1 MKMRLLTFWMLTLL
15 VAGFGYSAENGAD
28 SVAGTI
34 VPAAATPTVEE
45 PAVVEAKPATV
56 QDQALA
62 DKFAKKKFKKASSV
76 EKDPA
81 GDKTVESPVPQK
93 KDRTLWESFA
103 DAQKKLREVLTEK
116 ISAMKSGDWGTIWGF
131 LAICFLY
138 GILHALGPGHGKSIV
153 VGYFLARRGSWKQG
167 VALGTGITFIHTFSA
182 VVLLFILYAILKATV
197 FPAFEVGRVGIE
209 KASYA
214 LVMLTGLLLM
224 GIALRDFI
232 RRKKDDGEKINT
244 NASWKEILGVAAVTG
259 IVPCPA
265 VALVVLFC
273 LLNSMIALSLVSSVV
288 ICMGM
293 MVTNIVFGL
302 LAITMRKGIDQSAH
316 KFGKSAKY
324 VYSAATFV
332 GGMVVLA
339 SGLVLFSNTFALQV

>member
-1 MKMRLLTFWMLTLL
+1 MKFRALTLCMFAML
-15 VAGFGYSAENGAD
+15 AVGLGYSAENAVDATGDAGM
-28 SVAGTI
+28 SVA
-34 VPAAATPTVEE
+34 VAESV
-45 PAVVEAKPATV
+45 AVDAKPVTP

-62 DKFAKKKFKKASSV
+62 DKFSKKKFKKASSAEQKSV
-76 EKDPA
+76 DDNVVDASK
-81 GDKTVESPVPQK
+81 PQK
-93 KDRTLWESFA
+93 KDRTLWGSFA
-103 DAQKKLREVLTEK
+103 DAQKRLREVLTEK

-182 VVLLFILYAILKATV
+182 VLLLFVLYAILKATV
-197 FPAFEVGRVGIE
+197 FPAFEVGRAGIE

-224 GIALRDFI
+224 GIAARDFV
-232 RRKKDDGEKINT
+232 RRRRDDGEKINT
-244 NASWKEILGVAAVTG
+244 SASWKEILGIAAVTG

-273 LLNSMIALSLVSSVV
+273 LLNSMIALSLMSSVV
-288 ICMGM
+288 ICVGM
-293 MVTNIVFGL
+293 MVTNVMFGL
-302 LAITMRKGIDQSAH
+302 LAVAMRKGIDKSAL
-316 KFGKSAKY
+316 KFGNSARY

-339 SGLVLFSNTFALQV
+339 SGLLLFCNAFALQV

>member
-1 MKMRLLTFWMLTLL
+1 MKNRLLTFWMFVFLL
-15 VAGFGYSAENGAD
+15 AGLGYSAEDVAD
-28 SVAGTI
+28 SVAGA
-34 VPAAATPTVEE
+34 VPAVETTNAEAPVAVDAKSGTP
-45 PAVVEAKPATV
+45 

-62 DKFAKKKFKKASSV
+62 DKFAKKKFKKASSA
-76 EKDPA
+76 EK
-81 GDKTVESPVPQK
+81 KTESEEKVESSKPQQ

-103 DAQKKLREVLTEK
+103 DAQKRLREVLTEK

-182 VVLLFILYAILKATV
+182 VLLLLVLYAILKAAV
-197 FPAFEVGRVGIE
+197 FPTFEVGRGGIE

-224 GIALRDFI
+224 GIAIRDFV
-232 RRKKDDGEKINT
+232 RRKRDDDEKINA

-273 LLNSMIALSLVSSVV
+273 LLNSMVALSLVSSIV
-288 ICMGM
+288 ICVGM
-293 MVTNIVFGL
+293 MVTNVVFGL
-302 LAITMRKGIDQSAH
+302 LAITMRKGIDKSALR
-316 KFGKSAKY
+316 FGNSAKY

-339 SGLVLFSNTFALQV
+339 SGLLLFCNAFALQV

>member
-1 MKMRLLTFWMLTLL
+1 MRFRVLLFSMMLAVTL
-15 VAGFGYSAENGAD
+15 GYSVESPVD
-28 SVAGTI
+28 SSAV
-34 VPAAATPTVEE
+34 VVEPAKSSEPTVAVGA
-45 PAVVEAKPATV
+45 PASA
-56 QDQALA
+56 QDKALA
-62 DKFAKKKFKKASSV
+62 DKFAKKKFKKASSAE
-76 EKDPA
+76 EKETVDR
-81 GDKTVESPVPQK
+81 DVFKKTKPEK
-93 KDRTLWESFA
+93 KGRTLWESFA
-103 DAQKKLREVLTEK
+103 DAQKRLREVLTEK

-182 VVLLFILYAILKATV
+182 VLLLLVLYAILKATV
-197 FPAFEVGRVGIE
+197 FPAFEVGRTGIE

-224 GIALRDFI
+224 GIAARDFV
-232 RRKKDDGEKINT
+232 RRKRDADEKIDA
-244 NASWKEILGVAAVTG
+244 NASWKEILGVAAITG

-273 LLNSMIALSLVSSVV
+273 LLNSMIALSLVSSIV
-288 ICMGM
+288 ICVGM
-293 MVTNIVFGL
+293 MVTNVMFGL
-302 LAITMRKGIDQSAH
+302 LAITMRKGIDRSAL
-316 KFGKSAKY
+316 KFGNSARY

-339 SGLVLFSNTFALQV
+339 SGLLLFCNAFALQV